1 MNKAN
6 LVGRL
11 TKDPDLRFGAGS
23 GTAVTKFT
31 LAINRRFKKEGQPE
45 ADFIPIVCFGKQAEA
60 VANYSAKGKLVS
72 VVGNIQ
78 TSNYEKDGNR
88 IYKTEIIADEVN
100 FLEWASKGEDSKS
113 TSSNDNNS
121 FSPNSD
127 ITPIDDGDIP
137 F

>member
-11 TKDPDLRFGAGS
+11 TKDPELKFGAGS

-45 ADFIPIVCFGKQAEA
+45 ADFIPITCFGKQAEA

-72 VVGNIQ
+72 VVGSIQ
-78 TSNYEKDGNR
+78 TSTYEKDGNR
-88 IYKTEIIADEVN
+88 VYKTEVIADEVN
-100 FLEWASKGEDSKS
+100 FLEWASKGEDSKG
-113 TSSNDNNS
+113 TSSNKIEG
-121 FSPNSD
+121 
-127 ITPIDDGDIP
+127 ITPVDDDLIP

>member
-11 TKDPDLRFGAGS
+11 TKDPELKFGAGS

-45 ADFIPIVCFGKQAEA
+45 ADFIPITCFGKQAEA

-72 VVGNIQ
+72 VVGSIQ
-78 TSNYEKDGNR
+78 TSTYEKDGNR
-88 IYKTEIIADEVN
+88 VYKTEVIADEVN
-100 FLEWASKGEDSKS
+100 FLEWVSKGEDSKR
-113 TSSNDNNS
+113 TSSNKIEG
-121 FSPNSD
+121 
-127 ITPIDDGDIP
+127 ITPVDDDLIP